1 MHRELSALRLC
12 TLNLLCSKKLE
23 QNEIWLIFVLFS
35 IEMPALQSDKTVLS
49 AWETSMIDVFV
60 RAASLIG
67 LPRSIGEIYGLLFC
81 ASKALTFDELMER
94 LQISKGSV
102 SQGLK
107 VLRQLGAVKLHY
119 VPGSRRDHY
128 KPELSMKR
136 LVHGF
141 IKDQFEPHL
150 LSGSQRLDNID
161 ALIQEEGDEA
171 SRAHALDRLGT
182 LRSWQKR
189 TRKLMPI
196 VMAVLGGAKLFNKAP
211 TDEETII

>member
-1 MHRELSALRLC
+1 MGHFLGLFC
-12 TLNLLCSKKLE
+12 TK
-23 QNEIWLIFVLFS
+23 
-35 IEMPALQSDKTVLS
+35 MPVTQSDTSVLS

-60 RAASLIG
+60 RAAGLIG

-81 ASKALTFDELMER
+81 TPKALSFDELVER

-107 VLRQLGAVKLHY
+107 VLRQIGAVELHY

-128 KPELSMKR
+128 QPELSMKR
-136 LVHGF
+136 LVRGF

-161 ALIQEEGDEA
+161 ALIEDEGDEA
-171 SRAHALDRLGT
+171 SRAHARNRLGT
-182 LRSWQKR
+182 LRSWQQR

-196 VMAVLGGAKLFNKAP
+196 VMAVLGGAKFFDKES

>member
-1 MHRELSALRLC
+1 
-12 TLNLLCSKKLE
+12 
-23 QNEIWLIFVLFS
+23 
-35 IEMPALQSDKTVLS
+35 
-49 AWETSMIDVFV
+49 MIDFFV

-81 ASKALTFDELMER
+81 TPQALTFDELVER

-128 KPELSMKR
+128 LPELSMKR
-136 LVHGF
+136 LVRGF

-150 LSGSQRLDNID
+150 LSGSQRLDNIE
-161 ALIQEEGDEA
+161 ALIQEVGDEA
-171 SRAHALDRLGT
+171 SYTHALSRLGT

-196 VMAVLGGAKLFNKAP
+196 IMTTLGGAKFFDKES
-211 TDEETII
+211 TDQETII

>member
-1 MHRELSALRLC
+1 MRFRSFSDLIV
-12 TLNLLCSKKLE
+12 SK
-23 QNEIWLIFVLFS
+23 
-35 IEMPALQSDKTVLS
+35 MPAAQSDTPTLS

-81 ASKALTFDELMER
+81 TAQALSFDELVER

-128 KPELSMKR
+128 QPELSMKR
-136 LVHGF
+136 LVSGF
-141 IKDQFEPHL
+141 IKDQFEPHI
-150 LSGSQRLDNID
+150 LSGSQRLNNIE
-161 ALIQEEGDEA
+161 ALIQEAGDEA
-171 SRAHALDRLGT
+171 SHAHALSRLRT
-182 LRSWQKR
+182 LRSWQQR

-196 VMAVLGGAKLFNKAP
+196 VMAVLGGAKFFDKES
-211 TDEETII
+211 TDQETIV

>member
-1 MHRELSALRLC
+1 MDHPLDLFC
-12 TLNLLCSKKLE
+12 TK
-23 QNEIWLIFVLFS
+23 
-35 IEMPALQSDKTVLS
+35 MPVTQSDTPILS

-60 RAASLIG
+60 RAAGLIG

-81 ASKALTFDELMER
+81 TPKALSFDELVER

-128 KPELSMKR
+128 QPELSMKR
-136 LVHGF
+136 LVRGF

-150 LSGSQRLDNID
+150 LSGSERLDSIE
-161 ALIQEEGDEA
+161 ALIEGEGDEA
-171 SRAHALDRLGT
+171 SRTHARNRLGT
-182 LRSWQKR
+182 LRSWQQR

-196 VMAVLGGAKLFNKAP
+196 VMAVLGGAKFFDKQP

>member
-1 MHRELSALRLC
+1 MRFRSF
-12 TLNLLCSKKLE
+12 SD
-23 QNEIWLIFVLFS
+23 LITTK
-35 IEMPALQSDKTVLS
+35 MPATQSDTPTLS
-49 AWETSMIDVFV
+49 AWETSTIDVFV

-81 ASKALTFDELMER
+81 TPKALSFDELVER

-128 KPELSMKR
+128 QPELSMKR
-136 LVHGF
+136 LVRGF

-150 LSGSQRLDNID
+150 LSGSQRLDNIE
-161 ALIQEEGDEA
+161 ALIQEAGDEA
-171 SRAHALDRLGT
+171 SHAHALSRLGT
-182 LRSWQKR
+182 LRSWQQR

-196 VMAVLGGAKLFNKAP
+196 VMAVLGGAKFFDKESM
-211 TDEETII
+211 DQETII

>member
-1 MHRELSALRLC
+1 MSHFLD
-12 TLNLLCSKKLE
+12 
-23 QNEIWLIFVLFS
+23 LFRMK
-35 IEMPALQSDKTVLS
+35 MPVAQSDTPILS

-60 RAASLIG
+60 RAAGLIG

-81 ASKALTFDELMER
+81 TPKALSFDELVER

-128 KPELSMKR
+128 QPELSMKR
-136 LVHGF
+136 LVRGF

-161 ALIQEEGDEA
+161 ALIEEEGDEA
-171 SRAHALDRLGT
+171 SRVHALDRLGT
-182 LRSWQKR
+182 LRSWRER
-189 TRKLMPI
+189 TRKLIPI
-196 VMAVLGGAKLFNKAP
+196 VMAVLGGAKFFDKEP

>member
-1 MHRELSALRLC
+1 MRYGSFLGLFC
-12 TLNLLCSKKLE
+12 TK
-23 QNEIWLIFVLFS
+23 
-35 IEMPALQSDKTVLS
+35 MPVTQSDTSILS

-60 RAASLIG
+60 RAAGLIG

-81 ASKALTFDELMER
+81 TPKALSFDELVER

-107 VLRQLGAVKLHY
+107 VLRQIGAVKLHY

-128 KPELSMKR
+128 QPELSMKR
-136 LVHGF
+136 LVRGF

-161 ALIQEEGDEA
+161 ALIEDEGDEA
-171 SRAHALDRLGT
+171 SRAHARNRLGT
-182 LRSWQKR
+182 LRSWQQR

-196 VMAVLGGAKLFNKAP
+196 VMAVLGGAKFFDKES

>member
-1 MHRELSALRLC
+1 MSHFLD
-12 TLNLLCSKKLE
+12 
-23 QNEIWLIFVLFS
+23 LFRMK
-35 IEMPALQSDKTVLS
+35 MPVAQSDTPILS

-60 RAASLIG
+60 RAAGLIG

-81 ASKALTFDELMER
+81 TPKALSFDELVER

-128 KPELSMKR
+128 LPELSMKR
-136 LVHGF
+136 LVRGF

-150 LSGSQRLDNID
+150 LSGAQRLDSID
-161 ALIQEEGDEA
+161 ALIDEEGDEA
-171 SRAHALDRLGT
+171 SRAHALNRLGT
-182 LRSWQKR
+182 LRSWQQR
-189 TRKLMPI
+189 TRKLTPI
-196 VMAVLGGAKLFNKAP
+196 VMAVLGGAKFFDKKP

>member
-1 MHRELSALRLC
+1 
-12 TLNLLCSKKLE
+12 
-23 QNEIWLIFVLFS
+23 
-35 IEMPALQSDKTVLS
+35 
-49 AWETSMIDVFV
+49 MIDVFV
-60 RAASLIG
+60 RAAGLIG

-81 ASKALTFDELMER
+81 SKEALTFDELVER

-128 KPELSMKR
+128 QPELSMKR
-136 LVHGF
+136 LVRGF

-150 LSGSQRLDNID
+150 SSGSQRLESLDELIAGEADD
-161 ALIQEEGDEA
+161 AL
-171 SRAHALDRLGT
+171 RLHALNRLGT
-182 LRSWQKR
+182 LRSWQQR

-196 VMAVLGGAKLFNKAP
+196 IMAVLGGAKFLENDIPEK
-211 TDEETII
+211 DNIV

>member
-1 MHRELSALRLC
+1 
-12 TLNLLCSKKLE
+12 
-23 QNEIWLIFVLFS
+23 
-35 IEMPALQSDKTVLS
+35 
-49 AWETSMIDVFV
+49 MIDVFV
-60 RAASLIG
+60 RAAGLIG

-81 ASKALTFDELMER
+81 TPAALSFDELVER

-128 KPELSMKR
+128 QPELSMKR
-136 LVHGF
+136 LVRGF

-150 LSGSQRLDNID
+150 LSGSERLDNID
-161 ALIQEEGDEA
+161 ALIEAEYDEA
-171 SRAHALDRLGT
+171 SRAHALNRLRT
-182 LRSWQKR
+182 LRSWQQR

-196 VMAVLGGAKLFNKAP
+196 AMAVLGGTSFLHKEP
-211 TDEETII
+211 TDKETIT

>member
-1 MHRELSALRLC
+1 
-12 TLNLLCSKKLE
+12 
-23 QNEIWLIFVLFS
+23 
-35 IEMPALQSDKTVLS
+35 
-49 AWETSMIDVFV
+49 MIDVFV

-81 ASKALTFDELMER
+81 TPKALSFDELVER

-128 KPELSMKR
+128 QPELSMKR
-136 LVHGF
+136 LVRGF

-150 LSGSQRLDNID
+150 LSGSKRLDNIET
-161 ALIQEEGDEA
+161 LIQEAGDEA
-171 SRAHALDRLGT
+171 SHAHALSRLGT
-182 LRSWQKR
+182 LRSWQQR
-189 TRKLMPI
+189 TSKVKPI
-196 VMAVLGGAKLFNKAP
+196 VMAVLGGAKFFDKES
-211 TDEETII
+211 TDRETTI

>member
-1 MHRELSALRLC
+1 MGHFLD
-12 TLNLLCSKKLE
+12 
-23 QNEIWLIFVLFS
+23 LFYTK
-35 IEMPALQSDKTVLS
+35 MPVTQSDTPILS

-60 RAASLIG
+60 RAAGLIG

-81 ASKALTFDELMER
+81 TPKALSFDELVER

-128 KPELSMKR
+128 QPELSMKR
-136 LVHGF
+136 LVRGF

-161 ALIQEEGDEA
+161 ALIEDEGDED
-171 SRAHALDRLGT
+171 SRAHARNRLGT
-182 LRSWQKR
+182 LRSWQQR

-196 VMAVLGGAKLFNKAP
+196 VMAVLGGAKFFDKES

>member
-1 MHRELSALRLC
+1 MGHFLDPFRM
-12 TLNLLCSKKLE
+12 K
-23 QNEIWLIFVLFS
+23 
-35 IEMPALQSDKTVLS
+35 MPVTQSDTPILS

-60 RAASLIG
+60 RAAGLIG

-81 ASKALTFDELMER
+81 SPKALSFDELVER

-128 KPELSMKR
+128 LPELSMKR
-136 LVHGF
+136 LVRGF

-150 LSGSQRLDNID
+150 LSGAQRLDNID
-161 ALIQEEGDEA
+161 AFIEEEGDEA
-171 SRAHALDRLGT
+171 SRAHALNRLGT
-182 LRSWQKR
+182 LRSWQQR
-189 TRKLMPI
+189 TRKLIPI
-196 VMAVLGGAKLFNKAP
+196 VMAVLGGAKFFDKEP

>member
-1 MHRELSALRLC
+1 MDHLLGLFC
-12 TLNLLCSKKLE
+12 TK
-23 QNEIWLIFVLFS
+23 
-35 IEMPALQSDKTVLS
+35 MPVTQSDTPTLS

-60 RAASLIG
+60 RAAGLIG

-81 ASKALTFDELMER
+81 TPKALSFDELVER

-128 KPELSMKR
+128 QPELSMKR
-136 LVHGF
+136 LVRGF

-150 LSGSQRLDNID
+150 LSGSERLDEID
-161 ALIQEEGDEA
+161 VIIEEEGDEA
-171 SRAHALDRLGT
+171 SRAHARNRLGT
-182 LRSWQKR
+182 LRSWQQR

-196 VMAVLGGAKLFNKAP
+196 VMAVLGGAKFFDKEP

>member
-1 MHRELSALRLC
+1 
-12 TLNLLCSKKLE
+12 
-23 QNEIWLIFVLFS
+23 
-35 IEMPALQSDKTVLS
+35 
-49 AWETSMIDVFV
+49 MIDVFV

-81 ASKALTFDELMER
+81 TPQALTFDELVER

-128 KPELSMKR
+128 QPELSMKR
-136 LVHGF
+136 LVRGF

-150 LSGSQRLDNID
+150 LSGSQRLDNIG
-161 ALIQEEGDEA
+161 AFIQDECDEA
-171 SRAHALDRLGT
+171 LRAHALSRLGT
-182 LRSWQKR
+182 LRSWQLR
-189 TRKLMPI
+189 TRKLIPI
-196 VMAVLGGAKLFNKAP
+196 IMAVLGGTKFFDKESADKN
-211 TDEETII
+211 TII

>member
-1 MHRELSALRLC
+1 MDHLLSLFC
-12 TLNLLCSKKLE
+12 TK
-23 QNEIWLIFVLFS
+23 
-35 IEMPALQSDKTVLS
+35 MPATQSDTPTLS

-60 RAASLIG
+60 RAAGLIG

-81 ASKALTFDELMER
+81 TPKALSFDELVER

-107 VLRQLGAVKLHY
+107 VLRQLGAVKIHY

-128 KPELSMKR
+128 QPELSMKR
-136 LVHGF
+136 LVRGF

-150 LSGSQRLDNID
+150 LSGSERLDSIE
-161 ALIQEEGDEA
+161 ALIEGEGDEA
-171 SRAHALDRLGT
+171 SRAHARNRLGT
-182 LRSWQKR
+182 LRSWQQR

-196 VMAVLGGAKLFNKAP
+196 VMAVLGGAKFFDKEP

>member
-1 MHRELSALRLC
+1 M
-12 TLNLLCSKKLE
+12 
-23 QNEIWLIFVLFS
+23 S
-35 IEMPALQSDKTVLS
+35 ISQKEPPALS

-60 RAASLIG
+60 RAVGLIG

-81 ASKALTFDELMER
+81 AKDVLTFDELVER

-128 KPELSMKR
+128 KPELSVKH
-136 LVHGF
+136 LASGF

-150 LSGSQRLDNID
+150 DSGSQRLDSID
-161 ALIQEEGDEA
+161 ALILQEGDEVL
-171 SRAHALDRLGT
+171 RQHALSRLNT
-182 LRSWQKR
+182 LRSWRQR
-189 TRKLMPI
+189 TRKLIPI
-196 VMAVLGGAKLFNKAP
+196 IMAVLGGAKFLEKENP
-211 TDEETII
+211 EEEIIV

>member
-1 MHRELSALRLC
+1 MDHPLDLFC
-12 TLNLLCSKKLE
+12 TK
-23 QNEIWLIFVLFS
+23 
-35 IEMPALQSDKTVLS
+35 MPVTQSDTPILS

-60 RAASLIG
+60 RAAGLIG

-81 ASKALTFDELMER
+81 TPQALSFDELVER

-128 KPELSMKR
+128 QPELSMKR
-136 LVHGF
+136 LVRGF

-150 LSGSQRLDNID
+150 LSGSERLDSID
-161 ALIQEEGDEA
+161 ALIEGEGDEA
-171 SRAHALDRLGT
+171 SRAHDSNRLGT
-182 LRSWQKR
+182 LRSWQQR

-196 VMAVLGGAKLFNKAP
+196 VMAVLGGAKFFDKEP

>member
-1 MHRELSALRLC
+1 MSTSPTAASA
-12 TLNLLCSKKLE
+12 
-23 QNEIWLIFVLFS
+23 
-35 IEMPALQSDKTVLS
+35 LS

-60 RAASLIG
+60 RAAGLIG

-81 ASKALTFDELMER
+81 AKTALSFDELVER

-128 KPELSMKR
+128 LPELSMKR
-136 LVHGF
+136 LVRGF

-150 LSGSQRLDNID
+150 SSGSQRLQGLD
-161 ALIQEEGDEA
+161 ALIQAEPDAEL
-171 SRAHALDRLGT
+171 RTHAMGRLNT
-182 LRSWQKR
+182 LLTWQQR
-189 TRKLMPI
+189 TRKLIPV
-196 VMAVLGGAKLFNKAP
+196 VMAVLGGTPFAP
-211 TDEETII
+211 GESSEEETVV

>member
-1 MHRELSALRLC
+1 MGHFLDLFC
-12 TLNLLCSKKLE
+12 TK
-23 QNEIWLIFVLFS
+23 
-35 IEMPALQSDKTVLS
+35 MPVTQSDTPILS

-60 RAASLIG
+60 RAAGLIG

-81 ASKALTFDELMER
+81 TPKALSFDELVER

-128 KPELSMKR
+128 QPELSMKR
-136 LVHGF
+136 LVRGF

-161 ALIQEEGDEA
+161 ALIEDESDEA
-171 SRAHALDRLGT
+171 SRTHARNRLGT
-182 LRSWQKR
+182 LRSWQQR

-196 VMAVLGGAKLFNKAP
+196 VMAVLGGAKFFDKES